1 MTTAAA
7 IVCGLFAFPHWEIR
21 IQPTIQRYFN
31 MDKQLQRELTKWLKS
46 QSKLAK
52 PWLMLSVGL
61 GFLSG
66 LLLIA
71 QAGLLATI
79 LQQLIIEQTDKH
91 QLLPHF
97 AGLIAVVALR
107 AACSWG
113 REVAGYRCGEQ
124 IRLHIRELIINR
136 LHQLGPAFIKGR
148 PAGSWASLI
157 LEQVEEM
164 QDFFARYLPQ
174 MALSVLIPLVILVAV
189 FPFNWAAGLIFLVT
203 APLVPFFMALV
214 GIGAADASRRN
225 FTAMQR
231 LSGHFYDRLQGLT
244 TLRLFNRA
252 EAEAENLH
260 DAADTLRKRTMEV
273 LRLAFLSSAVL
284 EFFTAISIALVAV
297 YFGFSFIG
305 ELDFGHYGLPIT
317 LFTGFFILLLAPEF
331 YQPLRDLGTYYHAK
345 AQAIG
350 AAESIVTF
358 LNTKADNM
366 SQGEQPLEAPETISI
381 RLNDVKVLSPQ
392 GQVLA
397 GPLSFDIE
405 AHQQVA
411 LVGPSGAGKTS
422 LLNALLGFLPYEGS
436 IRVNGTELREIDPVQ
451 WRQAISWVGQNPL
464 LIHGSVR
471 DNIVLGNPQA
481 TDEHIQQ
488 VAERAFASEF
498 IQRLERGYDHP
509 VGDRSA
515 GLSVGQAQRLA
526 VARALL
532 QNGSFW
538 LLDEPTASLDAN
550 SEQLVQQSLNQATQ
564 GQTALMIS
572 HRLDQLTEMDKV
584 LVLENGQIVQQGHF
598 SQISREGLL
607 ADMLSHTDKRD
618 LDA

>member
-1 MTTAAA
+1 
-7 IVCGLFAFPHWEIR
+7 
-21 IQPTIQRYFN
+21 

-52 PWLMLSVGL
+52 PWLMLSVGM

-66 LLLIA
+66 LLLVA
-71 QAGLLATI
+71 QAGLLAYI
-79 LQQLIIEQTDKH
+79 LQQLIIEHTDKY
-91 QLLPHF
+91 QLIAHF

-113 REVAGYRCGEQ
+113 REVAGYRCGEH
-124 IRLHIRELIINR
+124 IRLHIRQLIIQR

-164 QDFFARYLPQ
+164 QDFFARYIPQ
-174 MALSVLIPLVILVAV
+174 MALSVLIPVVILVAV
-189 FPFNWAAGLIFLVT
+189 FPFNWAAGLIFLIT
-203 APLVPFFMALV
+203 APLVPLFMALV
-214 GIGAADASRRN
+214 GMGAADASRRN

-231 LSGHFYDRLQGLT
+231 LSGHFYDRLQGLA

-252 EAEAENLH
+252 DAEAENLH

-273 LRLAFLSSAVL
+273 LRMAFLSSAVL

-358 LNTKADNM
+358 LNTQADDM
-366 SQGEQPLEAPETISI
+366 SQGEQPLPSPETIRIS
-381 RLNDVKVLSPQ
+381 LTDVKVLSPQ

-397 GPLSFDIE
+397 GPLSFDID
-405 AHQQVA
+405 ARQQVA

-436 IRVNGTELREIDPVQ
+436 IKVNGAELREIDPAQ

-464 LIHGSVR
+464 LIHGSIR
-471 DNIVLGNPQA
+471 DNITLGNPLA
-481 TDEHIQQ
+481 TNEHIRQ
-488 VAERAFASEF
+488 VADKAFANEF
-498 IQRLERGYDHP
+498 IQHLERGFDHP

-550 SEQLVQQSLNQATQ
+550 SEHLVQQSLNQATQ
-564 GQTALMIS
+564 GQTTLMIS
-572 HRLDQLTEMDKV
+572 HRLDQLTSMDKV